1 VDKRS
6 KALALAKA
14 ILTPQNIA
22 IAEEVIQ
29 KHFDKAMTEKDRS
42 RLRELS
48 DEPPPA
54 CSRRPRQR
62 HEQQLDLNS

>member
-6 KALALAKA
+6 KSVALAKA
-14 ILTPQNIA
+14 ILTPQNVA

-29 KHFDKAMTEKDRS
+29 KHFDKAMADKDRS

-48 DEPPPA
+48 DLLSIVEEVKA
-54 CSRRPRQR
+54 
-62 HEQQLDLNS
+62 EK